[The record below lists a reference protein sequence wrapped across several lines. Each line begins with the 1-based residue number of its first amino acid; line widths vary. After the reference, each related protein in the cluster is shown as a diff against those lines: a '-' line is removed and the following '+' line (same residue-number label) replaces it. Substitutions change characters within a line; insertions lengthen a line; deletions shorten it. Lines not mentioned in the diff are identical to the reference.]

1 MKTGTVKWFNLQKG
15 YGFIHP
21 DDGGPNIFVH
31 KSAVESAGLSD
42 LKEGQRMIFRDLAER
57 AHRRPIRHVVDTAF
71 VCNDTASRRPFRH
84 DGSVRYHFRLHLID
98 NVGSVSVRKEGGLT
112 RARTRLP
119 RPICLAENRG
129 ALRVSRN
136 DRTCGDGYG

>member
-42 LKEGQRMIFRDLAER
+42 LKEGQRMIFETQRNER
-57 AHRRPIRHVVDTAF
+57 TGDPSATLLTPLLFATTPHLDGRFVTTDPFDIIPPSSHRQCRQ
-71 VCNDTASRRPFRH
+71 CLS
-84 DGSVRYHFRLHLID
+84 
-98 NVGSVSVRKEGGLT
+98 RKEGGLT